1 MPLKGRLIDGTDTT
15 TKSQRPGLLRTS
27 TGVGLLLRLGIP
39 KQLTRPLCCR
49 TDASSHYGRVNVVEL
64 RSCNA
69 FAERPF
75 DRRITDINGSVQ
87 KSTLL
92 DKSFMRG
99 ATTALRE
106 CER

>member
-1 MPLKGRLIDGTDTT
+1 
-15 TKSQRPGLLRTS
+15 
-27 TGVGLLLRLGIP
+27 
-39 KQLTRPLCCR
+39 
-49 TDASSHYGRVNVVEL
+49 VVEL